1 VRLSLPISK
10 AAVAHGRGRTVGCQA
25 EVPYSSVA
33 TPRAISPAAPQFTF
47 ANFVATFR
55 QLRQC
60 GPGPVSPRG
69 STISVDWPSPD
80 ILQRSQRNFQ
90 ATPGTPRSGV
100 SVDAAA
106 GAMAENRKSNGG
118 WKSNQ
123 RLGSKCSS
131 SGERLGSKCS
141 SSGEAGG
148 SSLTTAFGSGTAAPG
163 VASRTAIPSTWSPR
177 TTPKITAI
185 TPARKELGA
194 ARLIVHRMSSEPN
207 PTPVSGCGTV
217 IWKRGSPSLTPRCTS
232 GTVEKAASKTLAES
246 SCIDSLATV
255 CVEAGQTCNS
265 ARQSGSVKS
274 IAAPKAAPGSPILK
288 SPALSGASAPLTAQR
303 VPLRP
308 GVHKVGDMV
317 PESDSIPSTK
327 ASAAESQDGQDQDH
341 EKPDKVKPGKVKPDQ
356 VTQAVAIAS
365 TQDLALFEETS
376 STQASTPSLFSTMTQ
391 FSFQAESKSAGLLE
405 PGIAGKLLPRF
416 KFDMDSQSQTLS
428 AREFLSGSRQVSLCD
443 LSPRIESKDTA
454 DEDWC
459 SSTGFDRQPSLDSNM
474 SCLLTPHGEEEKDSP
489 TTLLQQCLGQYHE
502 EARRWHV
509 EKDILRDRIT
519 ELELRQA
526 DMEAELEA
534 ARAAALRRGGSQPKP
549 LNVWRKR
556 HQALLRRF
564 HQPSTRRGAA
574 SNKVGTRCWRCSVK

>member
-33 TPRAISPAAPQFTF
+33 TPRAISPAAPQFTM
-47 ANFVATFR
+47 
-55 QLRQC
+55 C

-69 STISVDWPSPD
+69 ATISVDWPSPD

-90 ATPGTPRSGV
+90 ATPGTPRSGGQER
-100 SVDAAA
+100 DAAA

-118 WKSNQ
+118 WNSNQ
-123 RLGSKCSS
+123 RLGSKS
-131 SGERLGSKCS
+131 S

-148 SSLTTAFGSGTAAPG
+148 TAVPG
-163 VASRTAIPSTWSPR
+163 VAGRTAIPSTWSPR

-194 ARLIVHRMSSEPN
+194 ARVIVHRMSSEPN

-217 IWKRGSPSLTPRCTS
+217 IWKRGSPSLTPRLTS
-232 GTVEKAASKTLAES
+232 GTVERAASKTLAES

-255 CVEAGQTCNS
+255 LVEAGQTCNS
-265 ARQSGSVKS
+265 ARLSGSVKS
-274 IAAPKAAPGSPILK
+274 MIAAPNAAPGSPILK

-317 PESDSIPSTK
+317 QESDRIPSKK
-327 ASAAESQDGQDQDH
+327 ASAADYSADGQDQDNV
-341 EKPDKVKPGKVKPDQ
+341 KPDKVKPDKVKPDQ

-391 FSFQAESKSAGLLE
+391 FSFQAESKSAGLHE
-405 PGIAGKLLPRF
+405 PRIAGCLDQLPKFR
-416 KFDMDSQSQTLS
+416 FDMDSQSGTLN
-428 AREFLSGSRQVSLCD
+428 AREFLSGSRQVSLND
-443 LSPRIESKDTA
+443 LSQRIESKDTA

-459 SSTGFDRQPSLDSNM
+459 SSTGFDRQLSLDSNM